1 MLLHL
6 CVALLGGQTVG
17 ISANCVTENPAYPY
31 FNGTSCVSCDAG
43 TKGALPFF
51 YQDKN
56 ECVSEC
62 PTEAPNPD
70 ADNVCRPCPANKP
83 MWTGFECIDCL
94 DAYPLGD
101 FPFFDP
107 KLGECTSKC
116 PFGAP
121 ANSNNVCLPCA
132 NANGDTQS
140 LWDPESQTCIT
151 ECNGLSY
158 GAYCLPCDKNENFE
172 APYWNEK
179 EKKCTTCPDG
189 LLWDPNTRQCT
200 GKCSTRNYE
209 GQNACEPCRYIEGM
223 SKPAWGEGSC
233 TACPEDKPNWN
244 TFLYRCEPPCP
255 PLQVWIGLTCYSVI
269 TNCNYDGGFV
279 LNG

>member
-1 MLLHL
+1 MQNGLALLLVNTGKCGYYELSATRNSKNINIFAESEFRGTNPLTFRLRPNRIYCAFMFRNQIEYISRRCSFPFQIMLLHL

-62 PTEAPNPD
+62 PTEAPNPGT
-70 ADNVCRPCPANKP
+70 DNVCRRCPANKP
-83 MWTGFECIDCL
+83 MWSGFECIDCL

-101 FPFFDP
+101 LPFFDP
-107 KLGECTSKC
+107 TFRMCLPSC

-121 ANSNNVCLPCA
+121 ANSDNICLPCA

-140 LWDPESQTCIT
+140 LWDPESRTCVF
-151 ECNGLSY
+151 ECKGIS
-158 GAYCLPCDKNENFE
+158 
-172 APYWNEK
+172 
-179 EKKCTTCPDG
+179 
-189 LLWDPNTRQCT
+189 
-200 GKCSTRNYE
+200 
-209 GQNACEPCRYIEGM
+209 
-223 SKPAWGEGSC
+223 
-233 TACPEDKPNWN
+233 
-244 TFLYRCEPPCP
+244 
-255 PLQVWIGLTCYSVI
+255 
-269 TNCNYDGGFV
+269 
-279 LNG
+279 